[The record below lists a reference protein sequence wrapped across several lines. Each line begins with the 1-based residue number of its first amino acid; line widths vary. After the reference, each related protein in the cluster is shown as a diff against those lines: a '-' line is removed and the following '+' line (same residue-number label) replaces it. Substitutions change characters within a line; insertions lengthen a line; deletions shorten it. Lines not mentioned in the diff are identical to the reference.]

1 MIPKKKSPVRKVA
14 KKTVVKSGAKKT
26 VVKSNDS
33 EIIRDYI
40 VEGMQEKKA
49 KEIVCIDL
57 RNIKNSVA
65 DFFIVCHA
73 DSKTHIEAIAKS
85 IEEYV
90 FKIQGESPL
99 HVEGKTNSEWI
110 LMDYFNV
117 VAHIFKQEQRQYYG
131 IERLWADAEIQRIAS
146 NY

>member
-1 MIPKKKSPVRKVA
+1 MIKKKKSPAGKVS
-14 KKTVVKSGAKKT
+14 KKTITKL
-26 VVKSNDS
+26 NES
-33 EIIRDYI
+33 EIIRDNI

-90 FKIQGESPL
+90 YKKQGEEPL
-99 HVEGKTNSEWI
+99 HIEGKTNSEWI

-131 IERLWADAEIQRIAS
+131 IERLWADAEIHRIAS

>member
-1 MIPKKKSPVRKVA
+1 MINKKKSPVRKVA
-14 KKTVVKSGAKKT
+14 KKSVTIL
-26 VVKSNDS
+26 NDS
-33 EIIRDYI
+33 ELIRDHI

-57 RNIKNSVA
+57 RNIKNSFA
-65 DFFIVCHA
+65 DFFVICHA
-73 DSKTHIEAIAKS
+73 DSSTHIDSIAKS

-90 FKIQGESPL
+90 YKKQGEEPL

-117 VAHIFKQEQRQYYG
+117 VAHIFKHEQRQYYG
-131 IERLWADAEIQRIAS
+131 LERLWADAEIQRIAS

>member
-1 MIPKKKSPVRKVA
+1 MIKKKKSPSGKVS
-14 KKTVVKSGAKKT
+14 KKTITKL
-26 VVKSNDS
+26 NES
-33 EIIRDYI
+33 EIIRDNI

-90 FKIQGESPL
+90 YKKQGEEPL
-99 HVEGKTNSEWI
+99 HIEGKTNSEWI

-131 IERLWADAEIQRIAS
+131 IERLWADAEIHRIAS

>member
-1 MIPKKKSPVRKVA
+1 MIKKKKASVRKVA
-14 KKTVVKSGAKKT
+14 KKSVSKP
-26 VVKSNDS
+26 NES
-33 EIIRDYI
+33 EIIRDSI

-73 DSKTHIEAIAKS
+73 DSKTHIDAIAKS

-90 FKIQGESPL
+90 YKKQGEEPL
-99 HVEGKTNSEWI
+99 HIEGKMNSEWI

-117 VAHIFKQEQRQYYG
+117 VAHIFKHEQRQYYG
-131 IERLWADAEIQRIAS
+131 IERLWADAEIQKIAS

>member
-1 MIPKKKSPVRKVA
+1 MTKKNSAQVRKPGKKSIQKI
-14 KKTVVKSGAKKT
+14 
-26 VVKSNDS
+26 DLS
-33 EIIRDYI
+33 EIIRDNI

-57 RNIKNSVA
+57 RNVKNAVT

-85 IEEYV
+85 VEEFV
-90 FKIQGESPL
+90 FKKLGEEPV

-117 VAHIFKQEQRQYYG
+117 VAHIFRQEQRQYYG

>member
-1 MIPKKKSPVRKVA
+1 MIKKKNSPAHKVA
-14 KKTVVKSGAKKT
+14 KKSVRT
-26 VVKSNDS
+26 NNNS
-33 EIIRDYI
+33 EIIRDNI

-85 IEEYV
+85 IEEFV
-90 FKIQGESPL
+90 FKKQGEEPL
-99 HVEGKTNSEWI
+99 HIEGKTNSEWI
-110 LMDYFNV
+110 LIDYFNV

-131 IERLWADAEIQRIAS
+131 IERLWADAEIQKIAS

>member
-1 MIPKKKSPVRKVA
+1 MRKVA

-131 IERLWADAEIQRIAS
+131 IERLWADAEIQRIVS

>member
-1 MIPKKKSPVRKVA
+1 MIKKKKAPA
-14 KKTVVKSGAKKT
+14 KKAIKKS
-26 VVKSNDS
+26 VLNLDES
-33 EIIRDYI
+33 EIIRDNI

-65 DFFIVCHA
+65 DFFVVCHA
-73 DSKTHIEAIAKS
+73 DSSTHIDAIAKS

-90 FKIQGESPL
+90 FKKQGEHPL
-99 HVEGKTNSEWI
+99 NIEGKTNSEWI

-117 VAHIFKQEQRQYYG
+117 VAHIFQYEQRQFYG
-131 IERLWADAEIQRIAS
+131 LERLWADAEIHKIAS

>member
-1 MIPKKKSPVRKVA
+1 MIKKKKSPVKKVA
-14 KKTVVKSGAKKT
+14 KTSLNKL
-26 VVKSNDS
+26 NES
-33 EIIRDYI
+33 EIIRDNI

-90 FKIQGESPL
+90 YKKQGESPS

-131 IERLWADAEIQRIAS
+131 IERLWADAEIQQIAS